1 MKIKTFFYTLIQGIK
16 GIFRNKIFTLASI
29 ATISACLFLFGIIYA
44 VVMNFQHIVKTAQ
57 GNVSVTVFFDE
68 GMDDANIFAI
78 GEQIKV
84 RDEVSNVKY
93 TTADEAW
100 EWFQEKYFQDKHT
113 EGFPTNPLE
122 GYQNYEVFLKDVSK
136 QDSLV
141 TWLKSIKGVRE
152 VKYSSV
158 TANALSGVNLIIAYA
173 SLGLVIILL
182 GVSVFLISNTIAVG
196 ISVRREEITIM
207 KYCGA
212 TDFFVR
218 APFVFEGMIIGAIG
232 AGIPLG
238 IIYMIYNNVV
248 ESAKVKFPSLTTILC
263 FLTVDEVFEIL
274 VPVSLGIGIG
284 IGFLGSVS
292 TVRRHLKV

>member
-29 ATISACLFLFGIIYA
+29 ATISACLFLFGLIYS

-68 GMDDANIFAI
+68 GVDEANIFAI
-78 GEQIKV
+78 GEQIKA
-84 RDEVSNVKY
+84 REEVSDIKY

-100 EWFQEKYFQDKHT
+100 EWFQEKYFQNKHT

-122 GYQNYEVFLKDVSK
+122 GYQNYEIFLTDVSK
-136 QDSLV
+136 QESLV
-141 TWLKSIKGVRE
+141 NWLKSVNGIRE

-158 TANALSGVNLIIAYA
+158 TANALSGVNLIVAYA
-173 SLGLVIILL
+173 SAGLVLILL

-196 ISVRREEITIM
+196 ISVRKEEITIM

-218 APFVFEGMIIGAIG
+218 APFVFEGMLIGAIG
-232 AGIPLG
+232 AGIPLL
-238 IIYMIYNNVV
+238 IIYVIYNDVV
-248 ESAKVKFPSLTTILC
+248 ESARAKFPSLTSILC
-263 FLTVDEVFEIL
+263 FLTTDEIFEIL
-274 VPVSLGIGIG
+274 LPVTLGIGIG
-284 IGFLGSVS
+284 IGFLGSIS
-292 TVRRHLKV
+292 TVRRHLRV

>member
-57 GNVSVTVFFDE
+57 GNVSVTVFFEE
-68 GMDDANIFAI
+68 GMDEANIFAI

-84 RDEVSNVKY
+84 RDEVSSVKY

-141 TWLKSIKGVRE
+141 TWLKSIQGVRE

-173 SLGLVIILL
+173 SAGLVIILL

-238 IIYMIYNNVV
+238 IIYMIYNNVI

-263 FLTVDEVFEIL
+263 FLTVEEVFEIL